1 MPSAT
6 VVPPWPLPS
15 PDSGDALPLGR
26 KLVISGEGSGLQWD
40 LRRNCSLTPRQFAAV
55 YAGLCV
61 LSLLIAVPFA
71 LQGAVV
77 VLAFAGLELVA
88 VGVAMMV
95 FVRHVRD
102 GDTLTLT
109 GSRLRVEQVRGSR
122 RVRSE
127 FHAGWVSVEPHDTEG
142 SLVELS
148 GQGQRVLVGR
158 YLISHRR
165 PQLARELRLALRSAL
180 AHPIPAHSV

>member
-1 MPSAT
+1 M
-6 VVPPWPLPS
+6 PLPDGS
-15 PDSGDALPLGR
+15 AAAPLGR
-26 KLVISGEGSGLQWD
+26 VLGISGEVAALQWD

-61 LSLLIAVPFA
+61 ISLLISVPFA

-77 VLAFAGLELVA
+77 VLAFAGLELLA
-88 VGVAMMV
+88 VGAALLV
-95 FVRHVRD
+95 FARHVRD

-109 GSRLRVEQVRGSR
+109 GSRLQVEQIRGHR
-122 RVRSE
+122 RVCSE
-127 FHAGWVSVEPHDTEG
+127 FHAGWVSVEPRDTEG
-142 SLVELS
+142 SLVEVS

-158 YLISHRR
+158 YLSAHRR
-165 PQLARELRLALRSAL
+165 PQLARELRLALRAAL